1 MQGEQASN
9 TEKMNFVRKGMIE
22 DIDKKKKT
30 MKTDAIEI
38 IEQEFE

>member
-9 TEKMNFVRKGMIE
+9 TEKMNLVRKGMIE

>member
-1 MQGEQASN
+1 MAA
-9 TEKMNFVRKGMIE
+9 VRKGMIQ

-38 IEQEFE
+38 IEAEFQ

>member
-1 MQGEQASN
+1 
-9 TEKMNFVRKGMIE
+9 MNLVRKGMID

-30 MKTDAIEI
+30 MKADAIEI